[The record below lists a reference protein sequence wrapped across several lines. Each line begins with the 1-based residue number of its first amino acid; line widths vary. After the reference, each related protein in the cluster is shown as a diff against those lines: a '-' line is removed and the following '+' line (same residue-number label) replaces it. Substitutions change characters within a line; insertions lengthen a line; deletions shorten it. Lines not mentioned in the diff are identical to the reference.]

1 VLRNNFGREKK
12 RVNIDFKHMN
22 EMNKSN
28 LLLPVP
34 STFHAPSLLGHTQ
47 NLFLLL
53 LFISPLYL
61 LLLRLSSYSGPKKKR
76 LRERTCLEKLEAY
89 HFRGYLLH

>member
-1 VLRNNFGREKK
+1 
-12 RVNIDFKHMN
+12 MN
-22 EMNKSN
+22 KMNKSN

-61 LLLRLSSYSGPKKKR
+61 LLLRLFI
-76 LRERTCLEKLEAY
+76 LRSKEGEAERENMP
-89 HFRGYLLH
+89 

>member
-61 LLLRLSSYSGPKKKR
+61 LLLLRLFI
-76 LRERTCLEKLEAY
+76 LRSKEGEAERENMP
-89 HFRGYLLH
+89 